1 MKRFAYY
8 IACCTLVALCAC
20 THDDTNDVIPAGN
33 GKIMIQA
40 SLDDMAITR
49 AFDGETAKER
59 TVTHIDVFAVDP
71 EGNIDYYER
80 NTAGNNNGTNEDGSG
95 VLTLNV
101 ARRAKIG
108 NAPVFEE
115 GVAYKFYLVANSR
128 TPVEDIKDSNGLK
141 DGFKTEEGLKKWIFD
156 DIIEIEENV
165 IQTNLHLTGTTL
177 GETNDTDVD
186 NTNRQPQTFLMDAVA
201 KFGSD
206 ESVVVNPTTGGESS
220 LKLSAEFKR
229 AAAKILVNIKQG
241 PDVVF
246 HKNLSVVLKEKD
258 SETTKKVD
266 QTAKY
271 YFYKLPASTF
281 VLPNDQ
287 QLVNPFL
294 ITTASMDAPQAV
306 NPNEPGNEQVFKW
319 SENISDNGDAVDV
332 QVLGYAYAH
341 EWSDVDLTNETSLI
355 LNIPM
360 YYKENDTT
368 NPNRDKDGMA
378 PAPNSWYKVPLSK
391 DKIFKRNTCYVVN
404 ITINAVGATNKSD
417 AIQLRNIE
425 YETLPWQ
432 AVGIEVGNDENR
444 PAYLELNTDLVEIY
458 NANFDNTSLSFSS
471 SSAITSVTLKDV
483 YKQNADG
490 TFTSDT
496 DNHDAYYINKFGVK
510 TSLSETIRN
519 TISATAEENV
529 LNGAI
534 SILSPIVPATQAE
547 INKQILE
554 QLGPAPTAPTLTEPT
569 YDGTI
574 VPEPSFVAEPD
585 PDDYIQTTI
594 TNSNWVE
601 SGGIGTTKRTRT
613 NTETQRKYKYED
625 GKYTFQ
631 LSTRTRTETQNRFI
645 EWQES
650 TYTDWS
656 DWSDWSADTTTQN
669 AWDTAWGN
677 YHTYLTNKAAYDAQQ
692 KEPDFQAYLAEK
704 QAYDNAWAEYNDE
717 LADYNEQADAIREA
731 AGGEETHYNT
741 IRYLEFEVTNEQGLT
756 ATFRVMQYPVIYVV
770 NIEGFFSYRS
780 DFYHSSGTEAP
791 HWQNRVAPYC
801 YRAYWASYT
810 IQRRSGSSDSWT
822 NVETGYGPIYYNGSN
837 YYCSRGQLDNNRIT
851 YTGSDG
857 YSYRITYN
865 SVGQVFQSRVTYSVY
880 ETGNN
885 VGKSNIDGYYNNG
898 SSWGRSDDSGRD
910 PGNHRMYHV
919 RVTATSDDYTAGRP
933 RILNDNGEAT
943 DDVENGYTDNSL
955 DNSKIVSP
963 SFMTASQLGMTT
975 SESDLTIDQLYER
988 AKDQCKNYVE
998 TYKDSSGTVIH
1009 LKDWRLPTK
1018 AEIDIIV
1025 QLQAKT
1031 EGAVDLVLAGQYY
1044 MCASP
1049 TKYTNGAAN
1058 PSSNGYFIRC
1068 VRDAYDK

>member
-80 NTAGNNNGTNEDGSG
+80 NTAGNNDGANEDGSG

-108 NAPVFEE
+108 DAHVFEE

-128 TPVEDIKDSNGLK
+128 TPVEAIKDSNGLK

-156 DIIEIEENV
+156 DIIEIKEGV

-206 ESVVVNPTTGGESS
+206 ESVVVNPATGGESS
-220 LKLSAEFKR
+220 LTLSAVFKR

-246 HKNLSVVLKEKD
+246 HKNLSVELIDKD
-258 SETTKKVD
+258 SKTTKKVD

-287 QLVNPFL
+287 QLVNPYL
-294 ITTASMDAPQAV
+294 ITTASMDAPQAE
-306 NPNEPGNEQVFKW
+306 NPNEPGNEPGNEQVFKW
-319 SENISDNGDAVDV
+319 SEDIKSDDVVDV

-391 DKIFKRNTCYVVN
+391 DKIFERNTCYVVN

-432 AVGIEVGNDENR
+432 EVGIDVGDDENR

-490 TFTSDT
+490 TFTSET
-496 DNHDAYYINKFGVK
+496 DSYYAYYINKFGVK
-510 TSLSETIRN
+510 TQLKDDIRS

-547 INKQILE
+547 IEEQIAALPK
-554 QLGPAPTAPTLTEPT
+554 PAEPTLSEPT
-569 YDGTI
+569 YDGEI
-574 VPEPSFVAEPD
+574 PLEVANPGARPIEPNPESYVPEDGYSNYRYYEYQYNSTTGKYQRRYITSMDWGRVEYSEWEDIADPADYVEALEAYNNYDAKLKEYNDYLAKIEELKKD
-585 PDDYIQTTI
+585 PDY
-594 TNSNWVE
+594 
-601 SGGIGTTKRTRT
+601 
-613 NTETQRKYKYED
+613 
-625 GKYTFQ
+625 
-631 LSTRTRTETQNRFI
+631 
-645 EWQES
+645 
-650 TYTDWS
+650 
-656 DWSDWSADTTTQN
+656 
-669 AWDTAWGN
+669 
-677 YHTYLTNKAAYDAQQ
+677 
-692 KEPDFQAYLAEK
+692 QAYLAEK
-704 QAYDNAWAEYNDE
+704 KTYDDAWTKYNAEKAEYDKKVAE
-717 LADYNEQADAIREA
+717 IRNS
-731 AGGEETHYNT
+731 GGEETHYNT

-810 IQRRSGSSDSWT
+810 IQRRSGNSGSWT

-837 YYCSRGQLDNNRIT
+837 YYCSRGQLDNNGRIT
-851 YTGSDG
+851 YAGSDG
-857 YSYRITYN
+857 YNYRIEYE
-865 SVGQVFQSRVTYSVY
+865 SIGQVFQSRVTYSVY
-880 ETGNN
+880 ENGNN
-885 VGKSNIDGYYNNG
+885 VGKSDIDGYYNNG

-1018 AEIDIIV
+1018 AEIDIIA

-1068 VRDAYDK
+1068 VRDAYDNE

>member
-20 THDDTNDVIPAGN
+20 THDDTDDVIPVGN
-33 GKIMIQA
+33 GKITIQA

-49 AFDGETAKER
+49 ATVEDTQAER
-59 TVTHIDVFAVDP
+59 KITHIDVFAVD
-71 EGNIDYYER
+71 ENDKIAYYER

-101 ARRAKIG
+101 ARRAKI
-108 NAPVFEE
+108 NDTFVFEQNKE
-115 GVAYKFYLVANSR
+115 YKFYLVANA
-128 TPVEDIKDSNGLK
+128 TATETEMGDINTLAALQQLVQDDSFIPNTDWASG
-141 DGFKTEEGLKKWIFD
+141 E
-156 DIIEIEENV
+156 
-165 IQTNLHLTGTTL
+165 QTLLHLTGTTDL
-177 GETNDTDVD
+177 GTNEHGYT
-186 NTNRQPQTFLMDAVA
+186 PPETFLMDAVA
-201 KFGSD
+201 TDAQSND
-206 ESVVVNPTTGGESS
+206 AWVVNPTDDNLTN
-220 LKLSAEFKR
+220 LNLSAEFKR
-229 AAAKILVNIKQG
+229 AAAKIIVNITQG
-241 PDVVF
+241 KDVEF
-246 HKNLSVVLKEKD
+246 HTKMKD
-258 SETTKKVD
+258 TTGTEETSQYD
-266 QTAKY
+266 
-271 YFYKLPASTF
+271 FIMLPASTF
-281 VLPNDQ
+281 VLPSDEPLVGVK
-287 QLVNPFL
+287 LVN
-294 ITTASMDAPQAV
+294 T
-306 NPNEPGNEQVFKW
+306 NPMEPNKQTFVWTSEEPAANNSIQV
-319 SENISDNGDAVDV
+319 V
-332 QVLGYAYAH
+332 GYTYAH
-341 EWSDVDLTNETSLI
+341 FWDNANLKNETSLI

-360 YYKENDTT
+360 MWNKDDSTANGKEAA
-368 NPNRDKDGMA
+368 A
-378 PAPNSWYKVPLSK
+378 PRSWYKVPLSK
-391 DKIFKRNTCYVVN
+391 DKKFERNTCYVVN
-404 ITINAVGATNKSD
+404 VTINAVGAENRST
-417 AIQLRNIE
+417 AIELDDIE
-425 YETLPWQ
+425 YKTLDWV
-432 AVGIEVGNDENR
+432 AVDINVGDDENR

-490 TFTSDT
+490 TFTSET
-496 DNHDAYYINKFGVK
+496 DNYYAYYINKFGVK

-585 PDDYIQTTI
+585 PDDYIQITI

-613 NTETQRKYKYED
+613 NTETRRKYKYED

-656 DWSDWSADTTTQN
+656 DWSDWSTDTTTQN

-677 YHTYLTNKAAYDAQQ
+677 YQTYLTNKAAYDAQQ

-885 VGKSNIDGYYNNG
+885 VGKSDIDGYYNDG
-898 SSWGRSDDSGRD
+898 SSWDRSDDSGRD